1 MKVLVYEYMPNGS
14 LDRNIFGDTRSKLSW
29 NIRFQIA
36 LGIAKGLSYLH
47 EECRSCIVHCDIK
60 PENVLLDDSFMPKIA
75 DFGLAKLFG
84 RDFSRVLT
92 TMRGTIGYLAPEWI
106 GGTAITPKADVFSYG
121 MMLFEIMSGKRNSDR
136 CQQGTETFFPVLV
149 ATRLQ
154 EGNIKDLFDSE
165 IMRDANLQEVEKA
178 CKIACWCIQHDED
191 MRPTMGEIVQ
201 ILEGLLDI
209 DLPPVPSYL
218 QDLAYCCSTPD
229 VSH

>member
-1 MKVLVYEYMPNGS
+1 MVPWIGTFLEALS
-14 LDRNIFGDTRSKLSW
+14 EKLSW

-106 GGTAITPKADVFSYG
+106 SAGYHCKS
-121 MMLFEIMSGKRNSDR
+121 R
-136 CQQGTETFFPVLV
+136 CF
-149 ATRLQ
+149 
-154 EGNIKDLFDSE
+154 
-165 IMRDANLQEVEKA
+165 
-178 CKIACWCIQHDED
+178 
-191 MRPTMGEIVQ
+191 
-201 ILEGLLDI
+201 
-209 DLPPVPSYL
+209 
-218 QDLAYCCSTPD
+218 
-229 VSH
+229 